1 MRKYV
6 VIKDSLVTFR
16 EVIQVKLDKN
26 ICERLV
32 SEWGVRQRVSSDKL
46 LFSEIQ

>member
-6 VIKDSLVTFR
+6 VIKDSLVTFK
-16 EVIQVKLDKN
+16 EVIKAKLDKN

-32 SEWGVRQRVSSDKL
+32 SE
-46 LFSEIQ
+46 